1 MSTAAD
7 GRHDRHNDRHD
18 DRHDDRPDARHTDRH
33 DDRHDDREVRSSDT
47 AEVDINNPDLE
58 GRRGNQETTRTSRIT
73 VNSGFADEVGP
84 EGVRS
89 YVDTLAAVAG
99 GAAGRAPSEILE
111 ELTRGWERAGVRVP
125 EPEAALIAD
134 KIVDGGADTL
144 VVVAEDGQ
152 VLYGEDVAPEGGQSS
167 ARQDEPDDPD
177 RPLYT

>member
-7 GRHDRHNDRHD
+7 GRHDDRRDDRHEVRHD
-18 DRHDDRPDARHTDRH
+18 DRQDDHKVH
-33 DDRHDDREVRSSDT
+33 SSDT
-47 AEVDINNPDLE
+47 AEVDINNPDLA
-58 GRRGNQETTRTSRIT
+58 GRRGNEETTRTSRIT

-84 EGVRS
+84 EGVRA

-99 GAAGRAPSEILE
+99 GAAGRAPSDILE

-134 KIVDGGADTL
+134 KIVDGGAETL

-167 ARQDEPDDPD
+167 ARQDEPADPD

>member
-1 MSTAAD
+1 MSTVAD
-7 GRHDRHNDRHD
+7 GRHNDRHD
-18 DRHDDRPDARHTDRH
+18 DRHNDRH
-33 DDRHDDREVRSSDT
+33 DDQRVRSSDT
-47 AEVDINNPDLE
+47 AEVDVNNPDLQ
-58 GRRGNQETTRTSRIT
+58 GRHGTEETTRTSRIT

-84 EGVRS
+84 EGVRA
-89 YVDTLAAVAG
+89 YVDTLTAVAG

-134 KIVDGGADTL
+134 KIVDGGAETL

-152 VLYGEDVAPEGGQSS
+152 VLYGEDVAPDGGESS

-177 RPLYT
+177 RPLYS

>member
-1 MSTAAD
+1 MSTVAD
-7 GRHDRHNDRHD
+7 GRHNDRHD
-18 DRHDDRPDARHTDRH
+18 DRHNDRH
-33 DDRHDDREVRSSDT
+33 DDQRVRSSDT
-47 AEVDINNPDLE
+47 AEVDVNNPDLQ
-58 GRRGNQETTRTSRIT
+58 GRRGTEETTRTSRIT

-84 EGVRS
+84 EGVRA
-89 YVDTLAAVAG
+89 YVDTLTAVAG

-134 KIVDGGADTL
+134 RIVDGGAETL

-152 VLYGEDVAPEGGQSS
+152 VLYGEDVAPDGGESS

-177 RPLYT
+177 RPLYS